1 MNIMLVSV
9 SERTQEIGLRKAL
22 GARSADVLNQ
32 FLIESL
38 VLACLGGVIGTAV
51 GIGSVTAIA
60 IITTLPASI
69 GPVTILITVSLSG
82 SIGLFF
88 GVVPA
93 RRAARLD
100 PIVALRSL

>member
-9 SERTQEIGLRKAL
+9 SERTEEIGLRKAL
-22 GARSADVLNQ
+22 GARSSGVLAQ

-38 VLACLGGVIGTAV
+38 ILAILGGLIGTAV
-51 GIGSVTAIA
+51 GVGAVTSIA
-60 IITTLPASI
+60 LATPLPASI
-69 GPVTILITVSLSG
+69 GIRTILTTVSLSG
-82 SIGLFF
+82 TIGLFF

-93 RRAARLD
+93 RGAANLD